1 MGGNRPD
8 GGAPYREVT
17 ENGLSA
23 PLDFST
29 TSPSSSSE
37 DQQPVNLS
45 ERLLPAGSS
54 PPNSC
59 PADPNRKYPIKT
71 DYTSKVG
78 RHGLNRNFKH
88 SDSPCAGNHLL
99 KFAIL
104 RVSFSPLLTAQEAM
118 TL

>member
-1 MGGNRPD
+1 ME
-8 GGAPYREVT
+8 AT

-45 ERLLPAGSS
+45 ERLLPAGGS
-54 PPNSC
+54 PPNPC
-59 PADPNRKYPIKT
+59 PADPNRKFPIKT

-78 RHGLNRNFKH
+78 RLGLKIGNV
-88 SDSPCAGNHLL
+88 SDGPRRL
-99 KFAIL
+99 
-104 RVSFSPLLTAQEAM
+104 E
-118 TL
+118 